1 VRAHVVRSG
10 MLRGGCRQV
19 TPGGGDGAGRQIQ
32 RRRCNGRATEELI
45 QAGQVDAEAITLGV
59 QASEGLRNGR
69 HGKTYESEDGG
80 LAFYRKHTE
89 GMLRKYLRMSM
100 EVGRVPACMPREM
113 FRGSVTAYR
122 VRSFEDCV
130 IFVHD
135 MEQCLAA
142 IEVRY
147 CALITKITLQEYTQS
162 EASSILGVSSRQLAR
177 QYGEA
182 LDQLTGLLLAR
193 GLLNTISY

>member
-1 VRAHVVRSG
+1 VRPG
-10 MLRGGCRQV
+10 MLRGGCRRV
-19 TPGGGDGAGRQIQ
+19 TPGGSEGESRLIQ
-32 RRRCNGRATEELI
+32 RSRCNGRQTTEGRI
-45 QAGQVDAEAITLGV
+45 AEEGKAPGV
-59 QASEGLRNGR
+59 QASEGLR
-69 HGKTYESEDGG
+69 SEVHRNRGEAHDSSM
-80 LAFYRKHTE
+80 AFYRKHTE
-89 GMLRKYLRMSM
+89 GLLRKYLRMSM

-142 IEVRY
+142 IEAHY
-147 CALITKITLQEYTQS
+147 CALITKITLQEYTQG
-162 EASSILGVSSRQLAR
+162 EASRILGVSSRQTAR

-182 LDQLTGLLLAR
+182 LDQLTGLLLSR
-193 GLLNTISY
+193 GLLNRMSY

>member
-1 VRAHVVRSG
+1 MSA
-10 MLRGGCRQV
+10 GGSD
-19 TPGGGDGAGRQIQ
+19 GDRRLIQ
-32 RRRCNGRATEELI
+32 RGRCNGRRATEERVE
-45 QAGQVDAEAITLGV
+45 GEAIAFRV
-59 QASEGLRNGR
+59 QASEGLRSGDQR
-69 HGKTYESEDGG
+69 RAYESEDGG

-89 GMLRKYLRMSM
+89 GLLRKYLRMSM

-162 EASSILGVSSRQLAR
+162 EASNLLGVSTRQLAR
-177 QYGEA
+177 QYGDA